1 MNEFRMGLLKDRA
14 AAIRPDLDR
23 AREIT
28 QKAENE
34 RRDLTPEEQAI
45 VEPTSPGAPSRG
57 SCGRPLGAAACDN
70 YLNAEGC
77 SRPAT
82 QAG

>member
-34 RRDLTPEEQAI
+34 RRDLN
-45 VEPTSPGAPSRG
+45 PGAGDRRAHVTWCPSSRILPPTVRCRG
-57 SCGRPLGAAACDN
+57 L
-70 YLNAEGC
+70 
-77 SRPAT
+77 
-82 QAG
+82 

>member
-34 RRDLTPEEQAI
+34 RPDAR
-45 VEPTSPGAPSRG
+45 GAGNRRAHVTWCP
-57 SCGRPLGAAACDN
+57 
-70 YLNAEGC
+70 
-77 SRPAT
+77 
-82 QAG
+82 

>member
-1 MNEFRMGLLKDRA
+1 MNEFRMGLRKDRA

-45 VEPTSPGAPSRG
+45 VEPTSPGA
-57 SCGRPLGAAACDN
+57 LVADLAAD
-70 YLNAEGC
+70 
-77 SRPAT
+77 RWVPPPVT
-82 QAG
+82 TT